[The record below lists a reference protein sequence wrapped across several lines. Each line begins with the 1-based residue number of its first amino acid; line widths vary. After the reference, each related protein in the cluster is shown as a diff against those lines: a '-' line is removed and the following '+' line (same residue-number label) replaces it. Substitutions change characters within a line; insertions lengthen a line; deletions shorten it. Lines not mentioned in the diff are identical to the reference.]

1 MSCCVGL
8 LGIDRSAVLGAVIA
22 GGKSTRFGSDKALA
36 RFQGRPLIDHV
47 AETLAAQTA
56 DVVVVGRTH
65 EGLDSIADRPAP
77 DMGPLGGI
85 AAALVEGRER
95 GYSAVLTA
103 PCDAVDLPEDL
114 RAQLF
119 PYPAYVESLPVVG
132 LWPTSAA
139 DEALALLESDEK
151 HSIKGFAAR
160 ISARA
165 VQLPHDPVNIN
176 TAADLERVQR
186 HGL

>member
-36 RFQGRPLIDHV
+36 RLRGRTLIDRV
-47 AETLAAQTA
+47 ADTLAEQTA
-56 DVVVVGRTH
+56 EVIVVGREH
-65 EGLDSIADRPAP
+65 DGMQSLADKPAP

-85 AAALVEGRER
+85 AAALSEAQAR

-103 PCDAVDLPEDL
+103 PCDAVDLPQDL
-114 RAQLF
+114 RTRLF
-119 PYPAYVESLPVVG
+119 PFPAYVATLPVVG
-132 LWPTSAA
+132 LWPAFAA
-139 DEALALLESDEK
+139 GDALALLESDEN

-165 VQLPHDPVNIN
+165 VQLPRDPVNIN
-176 TAADLERVQR
+176 TAADLERAER

>member
-22 GGKSTRFGSDKALA
+22 GGKSTRFGSDKAMA
-36 RFQGRPLIDHV
+36 RLGGRTLIDRA
-47 AETLAAQTA
+47 AETLAEQTA
-56 DVVVVGRTH
+56 EVIVVGREH
-65 EGLDSIADRPAP
+65 DGLQGIPDQPGP
-77 DMGPLGGI
+77 DMGPLAGI
-85 AAALVEGRER
+85 AAALVEAQAR
-95 GYSAVLTA
+95 GYAAVMTV
-103 PCDAVDLPEDL
+103 PCDAYDLPEDL
-114 RAQLF
+114 RERLF

-132 LWPTSAA
+132 LWPAFAA
-139 DEALALLESDEK
+139 QDALAILESDEK

-165 VQLPHDPVNIN
+165 VQLPRDPVNIN
-176 TAADLERVQR
+176 TAADLERAQR

>member
-36 RFQGRPLIDHV
+36 RFRGRALIDQV
-47 AETLAAQTA
+47 AETLAGQTA
-56 DVVVVGRTH
+56 ELVVVGREH
-65 EGLDSIADRPAP
+65 DGMESIADTPAP

-85 AAALVEGRER
+85 AAALAEGRAR

-103 PCDAVDLPEDL
+103 PCDAIDLPDDL
-114 RAQLF
+114 RTRLF

-160 ISARA
+160 ISARS
-165 VQLPHDPVNIN
+165 VQLPRNPVNIN
-176 TAADLERVQR
+176 TAADLERVER